1 MKEQHMSWRSVG
13 AFGLAVALLAT
24 TAQSA
29 PGQDTRPGIAVFT
42 FENGGSYGQDKEVF
56 DALQVGLQQIL
67 ITELASN
74 QSLRIVD
81 RSRIKDLV
89 AEQDLGAAGR
99 VDANTAARIGR
110 LVGARYAVLGG
121 FIDFYGDF
129 RIDAR
134 IVNVE
139 TSEIVKPVK
148 VQDKRDRLYTLVV
161 SLANELTRGV
171 NLPPL
176 PRQAME
182 ERQAREVPTEALTLY
197 SRALLYADRGDSNR
211 AIELYNRAIEVFPD
225 YTEAKEALRQ
235 LRPGE

>member
-1 MKEQHMSWRSVG
+1 MSWRSVG
-13 AFGLAVALLAT
+13 GFGLAAMLAVTAPVPVA
-24 TAQSA
+24 
-29 PGQDTRPGIAVFT
+29 GQDTRPGIAVFT

-56 DALQVGLQQIL
+56 DALQVGLQQML
-67 ITELASN
+67 ITELATN
-74 QSLRIVD
+74 QAIRVVD
-81 RSRIKDLV
+81 RSRIKDLL

-110 LVGARYAVLGG
+110 LVGARYVVLGG

-134 IVNVE
+134 VVNVE

-148 VQDKRDRLYTLVV
+148 VQDKRDRLYSLVV
-161 SLANELTRGV
+161 SLAGQLTRDL

-197 SRALLYADRGDSNR
+197 SRALLYADRGDNNR

-235 LRPGE
+235 LRQGD